1 VGLVGVFVVA
11 SAAAASPV
19 GRITVAR
26 EATVREQVIRLGDVA
41 ALEGE
46 DVRPLASIVLGP
58 APAAGESRGLDGALI
73 LGAIRREAGALDG
86 ITYTIPATVR
96 VRRAAQ
102 QVGEAAVRQ
111 ILEGFLAET
120 LGPGAADTVLRS
132 VELPGPILLPDGPYS
147 ARVIPAPGTALLG
160 RVRLQLEFTAEDRP
174 VKRVWITADIGVYG
188 PTVLAARPVAR
199 GEVLREADL
208 IVDRQDLSQAPR
220 GVVTE
225 LAAAVGMV
233 ARTPLLPHAPIR
245 REQIESPAA
254 VHRGDV
260 VLLVAERGALRI
272 TAPGEVRED
281 AGVGQQVRVVNRG
294 SRKDLVGRVLDAST
308 VAVDF

>member
-1 VGLVGVFVVA
+1 VGALIVA
-11 SAAAASPV
+11 SGAAAAAPV

-26 EATVREQVIRLGDVA
+26 EATVQAQVIRLADVA
-41 ALEGE
+41 LLEGE
-46 DVRPLASIVLGP
+46 GVQPLGSIVLGP
-58 APAAGESRGLDGALI
+58 APAAGESRGLDGGLI
-73 LGAIRREAGALDG
+73 LGAIRREAGSLDG

-102 QVGEAAVRQ
+102 EVGEAAVRQ

-120 LGPGAADTVLRS
+120 LGAGAGDTVLRS
-132 VELPGPILLPDGPYS
+132 VELPGPILVPAGPYT
-147 ARVIPAPGTALLG
+147 ARVIPAPGMALLG
-160 RVRLQLEFTAEDRP
+160 RVRLQVEFTAEDRV

-199 GEVLREADL
+199 GEVLQEADL
-208 IVDRQDLSQAPR
+208 VVDRQDLSQAPR

-225 LAAAVGMV
+225 LASAVGMV
-233 ARTPLLPHAPIR
+233 ARSPLLPHAPIR
-245 REQIESPAA
+245 REQIEPPAA